1 MQYTY
6 TLFKNDCDAIL
17 NEIANQNI
25 QYDYVVG
32 IVRGGAIPA
41 VYISH
46 HLNVPMK
53 TVSWSTFHSGQCRE
67 SAFDIAEDIIEGK
80 KVLLIDDIL
89 DSGRT
94 MKELFEDWRVKPEQ
108 VDTAVLIYNTAQPI
122 QPKFHGRTIDRDID
136 SSWVNFWWEQPQK
149 EAQKRLPE

>member
-6 TLFKNDCDAIL
+6 DLFKKDCDAIL
-17 NEIANQNI
+17 KAIANQGI

-41 VYISH
+41 VYMSH

-53 TVSWSTFHSGQCRE
+53 AVSWSTFHADQCRE

-122 QPKFHGRTIDRDID
+122 QPKFYGRTIDRTTD
-136 SSWVNFWWEQPQK
+136 SSWVNFWWEVSQE